1 VIRLS
6 TTTRKGAAQVL
17 AAAVAFFGSA
27 GLGLELTGRTEGSVR
42 FVGGGGHVT
51 VEARQAGGRTEVTI
65 DAREWESDA
74 RRFLTRL

>member
-1 VIRLS
+1 
-6 TTTRKGAAQVL
+6 
-17 AAAVAFFGSA
+17 
-27 GLGLELTGRTEGSVR
+27 
-42 FVGGGGHVT
+42 